1 MTCVTSNLDA
11 PIAAR
16 SASLGHVPHI
26 HPPKVEVFDV
36 AAMSNTDNKGFRR
49 VVDEYRQTDFGL
61 YVARPMYGHSELKY
75 MQSWLLPEFG
85 LRVTNWDRWP
95 GTPEREDIYIDVVD
109 IDPGFGARS
118 GAAGSVWRV
127 VDLYLDLHEY
137 TGHAVEVV
145 DTDELLAALDGELI
159 DSQTA
164 QRALE
169 RVYRAVNGIT
179 RNGYSVEAW
188 LVELGVRL
196 SWRDH

>member
-11 PIAAR
+11 PITAR

-26 HPPKVEVFDV
+26 HPPKVELFDV

-49 VVDEYRQTDFGL
+49 PVDEYRQTGFGL

-85 LRVTNWDRWP
+85 LRVTHWDRWP
-95 GTPEREDIYIDVVD
+95 GSPEREDVYIDIAD
-109 IDPGFGARS
+109 IDPGFGSRT
-118 GAAGSVWRV
+118 GAADPVWRV
-127 VDLYLDLHEY
+127 VDLYLDLHLY

-145 DTDELLAALDGELI
+145 DTDELLAALDRGLI
-159 DSQTA
+159 DAQTA

-179 RNGYSVEAW
+179 RNGYSIEAW
-188 LVELGVRL
+188 LVEQGVRL
-196 SWRDH
+196 SWRDQ